1 MSESTRN
8 ALYPWMRPAWWLGR
22 VRPGLRAATVADAAR
37 LRELPSVLGRIVL
50 PALAIG
56 VPLLLSIGHAT
67 THRGFWAPQG
77 ATGTALI
84 IYDVFTES
92 IPFMIV
98 AGAIGLAS
106 PAAGVLVALTYAVGN
121 LAVTVWSDELIP
133 VFGAFVGR
141 LVTYLVLWLLVVEIP
156 LLGRLVFE
164 WWSNRDDAPRAKR
177 IAALF
182 VSALSVAALTGIWVL
197 GAPLLMVVVF
207 FTTSVWQQAPYVPSG
222 VMVIYGKW
230 VAVSLGIATLVIFGV
245 RYFGPI
251 ARVGREEDEPTWGG
265 APVAARLGTLALT
278 LLVLASVLRKP
289 VDALVLLAGLLAAR
303 PVARRV
309 LSVTGLARPL
319 AVVAWPLRLILGF
332 AISLGFAWLFLTTVG
347 ASSLSGF
354 FNMVIAIAVGFIII
368 EIFLAAD
375 EVVVPRPP
383 PPGVATALGIALLL
397 FLGVPG
403 TALADNY
410 GNQADMPGP
419 AAAAAAAAGAAG
431 AAAFLRRLPKRSL
444 PEYSGPPG
452 QESGGPGHGGGPPKL
467 KEYRPPGAPPPNPPP
482 WWMPDGFGGFFG
494 YD

>member
-1 MSESTRN
+1 VSEFPRN
-8 ALYPWMRPAWWLGR
+8 ALYSWMRPAWWIGR
-22 VRPGLRAATVADAAR
+22 LRPGLRAATAADAAR

-56 VPLLLSIGHAT
+56 VPLLLCIGHAT
-67 THRGFWAPQG
+67 THRGFWSPEG

-121 LAVTVWSDELIP
+121 LAVTAWSDELIP
-133 VFGAFVGR
+133 VLGAFVGR

-177 IAALF
+177 IAALL
-182 VSALSVAALTGIWVL
+182 VSALVVAVLTGIWVL
-197 GAPLLMVVVF
+197 GAPLLVVVVF
-207 FTTSVWQQAPYVPSG
+207 FKTSVWMQAPYVPAG

-230 VAVSLGIATLVIFGV
+230 VAVSLGLATLVIFGV
-245 RYFGPI
+245 RYCGPI
-251 ARVGREEDEPTWGG
+251 ARVGREEDEPAPG
-265 APVAARLGTLALT
+265 APLVAYLGGLALT
-278 LLVLASVLRKP
+278 VLVLASVLRKP
-289 VDALVLLAGLLAAR
+289 VDAIVLLAGLLAAR

-332 AISLGFAWLFLTTVG
+332 AFSLGFAWLFLASVG
-347 ASSLSGF
+347 VSSLSGF
-354 FNMVIAIAVGFIII
+354 FNMVIAIAVGFIIM

-375 EVVVPRPP
+375 EVAVPRRPP
-383 PPGVATALGIALLL
+383 TGVATALGIAVLL
-397 FLGVPG
+397 FVGIPA

-410 GNQADMPGP
+410 GDQADMPGP

-431 AAAFLRRLPKRSL
+431 AAAFLRRLPKRKL